1 MAKPRKPK
9 ETDRTRANRLKV
21 DDIVKQY
28 RAFFDMTTD
37 LRTAQKEDLDF
48 TMGGRKQWS
57 QANLAELDTEKRP
70 ALSFNKIAPTI
81 NFICGLQQ
89 EREVDYRYFP
99 RGTEDEQ
106 LGRILT
112 SQVKYIMD
120 RSCGTH
126 EEATQFRLGAIGGW
140 CTLEVGHNYEYTD
153 DLIEGDVTMT
163 ALAMNSVYLDPMA
176 RRYDKC
182 DARYQGKLMWYGSEY
197 AQKQW
202 PDSASR
208 LMGMAEWLPYD
219 PLTTGVPEHLLREL
233 YEKETNRVRVLQHWY
248 KVPVTATLVVNKAEP
263 DPAKA
268 IQRMK
273 SGKEAQDFI
282 EQQAAR
288 LGMEAASVY
297 TIMQDQTL
305 YTLVN
310 QQTGGMM
317 PLASPDEGEAFIAR
331 VKQDAG
337 TQVSEQYE
345 ILSREATALRVA
357 HLTGWELLDDQPSP
371 YDDDWRYPFSHFFF
385 CHDGDN
391 FGDIKGV
398 TRDIKD
404 PQREINWHHSTL
416 VDTMARAPKG
426 ATWFDKA
433 SNVNVNEL
441 KKKLPRAGFIGE
453 YTGNMP
459 QYWPAASF
467 NPGDLAMM
475 EIGGDFIHSISG
487 TDNLQANP
495 QQKTVSGRAIG
506 ARFAGGLVALGTP
519 FQHWE
524 RTKQYT
530 GTLLAKRV
538 QQFHSPEKMDRI
550 LGQEFKMAQVAGL
563 DLKMMVPP
571 QVLYDQYAKIADLT
585 FDVVVGFQDAST
597 TAREAQLNRMMQL
610 MAMGMPVPPELLL
623 EASDVPFKQEIAA
636 ALQKQGMG
644 QPNPELARVLTGMQ
658 GQGSQ
663 PTGVNK

>member
-9 ETDRTRANRLKV
+9 SDPTARMRV
-21 DDIVKQY
+21 DEIVKQY
-28 RAFFDMTTD
+28 RAFFDVTTD
-37 LRTAQKEDLDF
+37 LRTAMKEDLDF
-48 TMGGRKQWS
+48 TVGGRKQWA
-57 QANLAELDTEKRP
+57 QATLAELDAEKRP
-70 ALSFNKIAPTI
+70 ALSFNKVAPTI

-99 RGTEDEQ
+99 RGDEDEQ

-120 RSCGTH
+120 ASGGQH

-140 CTLEVGHNYEYTD
+140 CTLEVGHSYDYTD

-163 ALAMNSVYLDPMA
+163 ALAMNTTYLDPLA

-182 DARYQGKLMWYGSEY
+182 DARYQGKLMWYGAEA
-197 AQKQW
+197 AQKAW
-202 PDSASR
+202 PESAAK
-208 LMGMAEWLPYD
+208 LTGMADWLPYD

-233 YEKETNRVRVLQHWY
+233 YDKETNRIRVLQHWF
-248 KVPVTATLVVNKAEP
+248 KVPVTATLLINKAEP

-268 IQRMK
+268 VQRMK
-273 SGKEAQDFI
+273 DGKEAQTRI
-282 EQQAAR
+282 EQEVAQSGLAA
-288 LGMEAASVY
+288 AAQYSIV
-297 TIMQDQTL
+297 QDQTL
-305 YTLVN
+305 YALVN
-310 QQTGGMM
+310 KQTGGMM
-317 PLASPDEGEAFIAR
+317 PLASPDEGEQFIAR

-337 TQVSEQYE
+337 AQVSEQYE
-345 ILSREATALRVA
+345 ILSREATALRVS
-357 HLTGWELLDDQPSP
+357 HLTGWELLDEKPSP

-385 CHDGDN
+385 YHDGDN

-398 TRDIKD
+398 SRDIKD
-404 PQREINWHHSTL
+404 PQREINWHHNTL
-416 VDTMARAPKG
+416 VDTLARAPKG

-433 SNVNVNEL
+433 SNANITEL

-453 YTGNMP
+453 YTGSMP

-475 EIGGDFIHSISG
+475 EMGNDFVHSISG

-519 FQHWE
+519 FQHWQ
-524 RTKQYT
+524 RTKIYT

-550 LGQEFKMAQVAGL
+550 LGQDYKMAEVAGL
-563 DLKMMVPP
+563 DLKMLIPP
-571 QVLYDQYAKIADLT
+571 HVLYDQYTRIADLA

-597 TAREAQLNRMMQL
+597 TAREANLNRLLQM
-610 MAMGMPVPPELLL
+610 MAMGIPVPPQLIL
-623 EASDVPFKQEIAA
+623 EASDVPYKEEIKS
-636 ALQKQGMG
+636 ALSKQGM
-644 QPNPELARVLTGMQ
+644 QPPNPELAKVLTGMQ
-658 GQGSQ
+658 GQGSAD
-663 PTGVNK
+663 GVNKA